1 MVSFGP
7 NRQTLPAESLK
18 SARLVVSIDYDMCV
32 PAEVARGASLF
43 LTDDVDQMLGA
54 RHDEVFAGYPDPDA
68 SIGQALLREA
78 PPARGNGP
86 VLVSHLGVGLADVVF
101 AAAIVERARAA
112 GLGLQLPR

>member
-1 MVSFGP
+1 
-7 NRQTLPAESLK
+7 
-18 SARLVVSIDYDMCV
+18 
-32 PAEVARGASLF
+32 
-43 LTDDVDQMLGA
+43 MLGA
-54 RHDEVFAGYPDPDA
+54 RHGEVFAGYPDPDA
-68 SIGQALLREA
+68 SIGQALLGEA